1 MSKTFA
7 EYLDSKAKMPEPKV
21 QVVADAV
28 DMPKDRETKPPQFM
42 GMTGKKN
49 NYKQPQADGD
59 KKKVAFGKSKG
70 LGDMSSDKEMMY
82 DVSKKCKPAK
92 IPTAESFVYNFPKT
106 RAIVEANPELIE
118 HLVREFKNNN
128 MLSLLIAELST
139 HKETFKHMAEIMGS
153 DEYGQDFCN
162 KLMRSVRE
170 EVAAPFDNNEEA
182 DDKDDE
188 EPENKENPEAPPEE
202 ASEEQDGAAV
212 MKKPAPAMEHLINAM
227 KLI

>member
-7 EYLDSKAKMPEPKV
+7 EYLDSKAKIQEPKV

-28 DMPKDRETKPPQFM
+28 DMPKDREVKPPHFM
-42 GMTGKKN
+42 GMTGKGK

-59 KKKVAFGKSKG
+59 KKNVAFGKSKG
-70 LGDMSSDKEMMY
+70 LGDMASDKEMCY
-82 DVSKKCKPAK
+82 DVTKKCKPAK
-92 IPTAESFVYNFPKT
+92 IPTAESFVHNFPKT
-106 RAIVEANPELIE
+106 RAIVETNPELIE

-128 MLSLLIAELST
+128 MLSLLIAELAT
-139 HKETFKHMAEIMGS
+139 HKETFKHLAEIMS
-153 DEYGQDFCN
+153 SKEYGQEFCN

-170 EVAAPFDNNEEA
+170 DIAPPFDNNEEGEEEE
-182 DDKDDE
+182 DE
-188 EPENKENPEAPPEE
+188 ENVENPEAPAMEPE
-202 ASEEQDGAAV
+202 AEQDGAEV